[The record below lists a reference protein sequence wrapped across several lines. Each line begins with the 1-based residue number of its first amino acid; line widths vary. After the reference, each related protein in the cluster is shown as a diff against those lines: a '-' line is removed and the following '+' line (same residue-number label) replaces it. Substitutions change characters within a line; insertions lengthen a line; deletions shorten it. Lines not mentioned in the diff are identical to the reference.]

1 MKSFYFPFLSL
12 SFLSS
17 LTLFAVNILRP
28 FAQQSNFLMPSVYSP
43 SLAPD
48 PFSLLDFPELL
59 QLFLSVPHNLTF
71 NYLPPGL
78 STWFCLLSA
87 ESEHNFLSPPP
98 SPTPNRPSLPTLIS
112 KVLPL
117 FFPAL
122 SLAGSLSVFCFFL
135 F

>member
-1 MKSFYFPFLSL
+1 MISFYFPLLSL

-17 LTLFAVNILRP
+17 LILFAVNTLRP

-43 SLAPD
+43 FSAPD
-48 PFSLLDFPELL
+48 PFSLLDFSELL

-71 NYLPPGL
+71 NYSPTGL

-98 SPTPNRPSLPTLIS
+98 SPTPNRPSLPTSIS

-117 FFPAL
+117 FFPEL
-122 SLAGSLSVFCFFL
+122 SLTIFISCSLFC
-135 F
+135 